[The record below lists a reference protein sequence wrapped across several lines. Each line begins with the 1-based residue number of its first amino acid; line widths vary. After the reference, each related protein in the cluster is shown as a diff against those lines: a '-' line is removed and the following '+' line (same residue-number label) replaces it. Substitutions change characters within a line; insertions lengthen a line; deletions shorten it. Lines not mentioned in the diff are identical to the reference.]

1 MRHPMTSVAALLIL
15 AAFSVA
21 GAQGQTTAP
30 RAGEGQPGSP
40 QHQNQVD
47 RALNTESGRAGKD
60 EPLPNKDDTAVFVNG
75 ALNVPGAPADSQT
88 VPAKYSARNA
98 ALDKLPIIAQ
108 PLWLNDEQRQKI
120 AATLRGSGA
129 PKTAVDT
136 PYAQQIP
143 PNIEMRDLPDG
154 LKREIPD
161 VQTLKYVDAGER
173 ILLIDPP
180 NRTVVGEIKE

>member
-1 MRHPMTSVAALLIL
+1 MRHPVTSALILLATLGVAA
-15 AAFSVA
+15 
-21 GAQGQTTAP
+21 AQQPAP
-30 RAGEGQPGSP
+30 QSPGSAP
-40 QHQNQVD
+40 HQNQVD

-88 VPAKYSARNA
+88 VPAKYSARND
-98 ALDKLPIIAQ
+98 ALDKLPTIAQ

-120 AATLRGSGA
+120 AAALRGSGA
-129 PKTAVDT
+129 PKTAIDT

-143 PNIEMRDLPDG
+143 PSVEMRDLPDG

>member
-1 MRHPMTSVAALLIL
+1 
-15 AAFSVA
+15 
-21 GAQGQTTAP
+21 
-30 RAGEGQPGSP
+30 
-40 QHQNQVD
+40 
-47 RALNTESGRAGKD
+47 
-60 EPLPNKDDTAVFVNG
+60 VFVNG

-88 VPAKYSARNA
+88 VPAKYSARND

-120 AATLRGSGA
+120 AAALRGSGA

-136 PYAQQIP
+136 PFAQQIP
-143 PNIEMRDLPDG
+143 PNIEMRDLPDA
-154 LKREIPD
+154 LKREVPD